1 MGSACVSNLCSQD
14 VEFDQVNMKISQKN
28 LNTLEKYGQG
38 AAARREVNKI
48 KQQYIKEI
56 ADLKTPI

>member
-1 MGSACVSNLCSQD
+1 
-14 VEFDQVNMKISQKN
+14 MKISQKN